1 MRSCNLLPVSIGPEW
16 ASYLYRYSKKKKL
29 SPVCSFFGDF
39 LKKCAERTGGICSTF
54 SVKVHF
60 IEKKSRRKAAQ
71 DVSDLLVCL
80 AGQRGEKLLRGCPE
94 ENSQHGQGVS
104 DVLLLSAVGDQEI
117 IDAVIDDGGAK

>member
-16 ASYLYRYSKKKKL
+16 ASYLYRYSKEKKL
-29 SPVCSFFGDF
+29 SPVCSFFWIF
-39 LKKCAERTGGICSTF
+39 KKMCRKNRGICSTF

-104 DVLLLSAVGDQEI
+104 DVLLLSAVGNQEI

>member
-1 MRSCNLLPVSIGPEW
+1 MSLLSIQVQQREKT
-16 ASYLYRYSKKKKL
+16 LTCL
-29 SPVCSFFGDF
+29 FIFFGF
-39 LKKCAERTGGICSTF
+39 FKRNVQKEQGGICSTF

-80 AGQRGEKLLRGCPE
+80 AGQCGEKLLRGCPE

-104 DVLLLSAVGDQEI
+104 DVLLLSAVGNQEI

>member
-1 MRSCNLLPVSIGPEW
+1 MGLLSIQVQQREKTLTCLFIFLG
-16 ASYLYRYSKKKKL
+16 
-29 SPVCSFFGDF
+29 FFKRNVQKEQGDLQYIF
-39 LKKCAERTGGICSTF
+39 CKSTF
-54 SVKVHF
+54 YK
-60 IEKKSRRKAAQ
+60 KKSRRRAAQ

-104 DVLLLSAVGDQEI
+104 DVLRLSAVGNQEI